1 MWKTH
6 LTKEINLISSKDND
20 EEGAMQSKSDK
31 IETMINDKEGKVIE
45 VLFQSVPTRY

>member
-1 MWKTH
+1 MR
-6 LTKEINLISSKDND
+6 
-20 EEGAMQSKSDK
+20 SKSDK